1 MRVGASIWDK
11 LNRLVLFLLFL
22 AGLAGLFFWYLPLIE
37 QNRRYRQR
45 ILELDARIQE
55 QVRLSRHL
63 RASIEAVQTDPRTL
77 ERLARERLGY
87 ARTNETVI
95 RFEAPDSPNIQRR

>member
-1 MRVGASIWDK
+1 MSAGASIWDK
-11 LNRLVLFLLFL
+11 LNRLVLILLFL

-77 ERLARERLGY
+77 ERMARERLGY